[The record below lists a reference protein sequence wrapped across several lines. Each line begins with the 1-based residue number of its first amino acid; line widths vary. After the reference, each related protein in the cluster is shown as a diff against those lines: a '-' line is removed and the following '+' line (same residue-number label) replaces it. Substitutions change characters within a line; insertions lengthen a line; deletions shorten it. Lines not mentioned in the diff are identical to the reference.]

1 MGIIMQKSST
11 FLSKITLLLF
21 LLAPVLALYI
31 LIAQPLNASYTA
43 NAMLG
48 VAVWMAIWWA
58 TEKVPLSI
66 TALLPVILFPLLGI
80 MDGKAVSSTYYN
92 HIIFLFIGGF
102 MLALGMQNWQL
113 HKRIALKIL
122 MVTGTSPSKILLGF
136 MLATSFLS
144 MWISNTATTMMMLPI
159 LLSVIMSLEE
169 IFDKKAIQQYSIA
182 LLLGTAYSSSIG
194 GIATLIGT
202 PPNPIFVRIYAINFP
217 EAAEISFS
225 QWMIFALPLSIIM
238 FVLVFTLLYFAFVV
252 KQNKIWG
259 NKPSPVNFKMEYK
272 KLGKPSYE
280 EKWMLVLFISA
291 ALLWMTRSQLEI
303 GNFNF
308 KGWASLF
315 PWPKYFNDGT
325 VAMFI
330 GILLFLIPSKTQKGE
345 KLLNWIKMRELPW
358 NIIILFGGGFALA
371 EGFKSSGLSVY
382 IGESLESFTHIHPLL
397 LILLVTTI
405 MVFLTEFTSN
415 TASTTMLLPI
425 LAPLAITAHIH
436 PLMVMIPATI
446 SASMAFM
453 LPVATPPNAIIF
465 SSKRLRIK
473 DMIRVGFF
481 VNLIAILVISLMSYF
496 LIPLVFGI

>member
-1 MGIIMQKSST
+1 MQKSPKI
-11 FLSKITLLLF
+11 LSNITLILF
-21 LLAPVLALYI
+21 FIAPILALYI
-31 LIAQPLNASYTA
+31 LVAQPLDASYTA

-66 TALLPVILFPLLGI
+66 TALLPVVMFPLLGI
-80 MDGKAVSSTYYN
+80 MDGKDVSSTYYN

-102 MLALGMQNWQL
+102 MLALGMQNWRL

-122 MVTGTSPSKILLGF
+122 MITGTSPSKILLGF
-136 MLATSFLS
+136 MLSTAFLS

-169 IFDKKAIQQYSIA
+169 MFDQKAIQQYSIA

-202 PPNPIFVRIYAINFP
+202 PPNPIFVQIYAINFP
-217 EAAEISFS
+217 AAVEISFS
-225 QWMIFALPLSIIM
+225 QWMIFALPVSIIM
-238 FVLVFTLLYFAFVV
+238 FTLVFSLLYFIFVL

-259 NKPSPVNFKMEYK
+259 NKPSPVNFKMEYN
-272 KLGKPSYE
+272 KLGKPAYE

-291 ALLWMTRSQLEI
+291 ALLWMTRSPLEV
-303 GNFNF
+303 GSFNF

-330 GILLFLIPSKTQKGE
+330 GILLFLIPSKTVKGE
-345 KLLNWIKMRELPW
+345 KLLNWIKMRDLPW

-371 EGFKSSGLSVY
+371 QGFISSGLSAY
-382 IGESLESFTHIHPLL
+382 IGETLESFTHIHPLL
-397 LILLVTTI
+397 LIFLVTTI

-415 TASTTMLLPI
+415 SASTTMLLPI
-425 LAPLAITAHIH
+425 LASLALTAHIH
-436 PLMVMIPATI
+436 PLMLMIPATI

-465 SSKRLRIK
+465 SSKRLLIK
-473 DMIRVGFF
+473 DMMKVGLL
-481 VNLIAILVISLMSYF
+481 VNIIAILLISLLSYYY
-496 LIPLVFGI
+496 IPLIFTMN